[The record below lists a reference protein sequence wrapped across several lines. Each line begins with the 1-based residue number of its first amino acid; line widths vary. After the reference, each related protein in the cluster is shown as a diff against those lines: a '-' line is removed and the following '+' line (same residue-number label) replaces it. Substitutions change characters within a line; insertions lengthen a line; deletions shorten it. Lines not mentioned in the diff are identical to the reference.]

1 MIERVVACNQD
12 ALKRKK
18 IDSDAF
24 KKDIDLEEDFLKVQH
39 DLNTCLTMAEIEK
52 QIIELGNCLFFTQQ

>member
-1 MIERVVACNQD
+1 MQSKCF
-12 ALKRKK
+12 KKKK
-18 IDSDAF
+18 IVSDAF

-52 QIIELGNCLFFTQQ
+52 QIIELENCLFLTQQ